1 MPHTIA
7 AHYVF
12 TNTGAPIKNGAV
24 TINDEDGTVLSVG
37 TLDAETPNTIFY
49 NGIIV
54 PGLVNAHCHLELS
67 HLRNRVTDAESLV
80 DFVCKMSR
88 LGAVPYQESATEDA
102 DQDMFRQGVVAVG
115 DICNTANTANV
126 KQKSKIHYTNFVE
139 LLGTTPQRC
148 KADIEQ
154 FNNVYNKYV
163 QCGINPKNISAVA
176 HAPYSVCPEL
186 FGVINE
192 LNNDNRRVFSIHN
205 QETQAENTLYINHSG
220 EIVDMFPMDLS
231 SIPVTGKSS
240 LMSVGEH
247 FSYERVLLVHNIYST
262 ADDMDYAKRRFKNPF
277 FVICPKSNLFLE
289 HKIGNVPM
297 MIEKCLTVCLGTDS
311 LSSNDRLSMVEE
323 MYALQ
328 NYYPEFSLEDIIKF
342 ATINGAKALGMDELG
357 VIAPGKRAGLVLINN
372 IDFDTM
378 RITPNSTSKRLV

>member
-1 MPHTIA
+1 MPHTLS

-24 TINDEDGTVLSVG
+24 TYDEDGTVLSVG

-67 HLRNRVTDAESLV
+67 HLRGRVTDADSLV

-88 LGAVPYQESATEDA
+88 LGAVPYQESAAEDA
-102 DQDMFRQGVVAVG
+102 DQDMYRQGVVAVG
-115 DICNTANTANV
+115 DISNTANTANV
-126 KQKSKIHYTNFVE
+126 KQNSKIHYTNFVE
-139 LLGTTPQRC
+139 LLGTTHQRC
-148 KADIEQ
+148 TADIDQ
-154 FNNVYNKYV
+154 YNNVYQKFSE
-163 QCGINPKNISAVA
+163 CGLSDICAVA

-220 EIVDMFPMDLS
+220 EIVDRFPMDLS

-247 FSYERVLLVHNIYST
+247 FSYDRVLLVHNIYST
-262 ADDMDYAKRRFKNPF
+262 AEDMDYAKRRFNNPF

-289 HKIGNVPM
+289 HKIGDVPM
-297 MIEKCLTVCLGTDS
+297 MRRKGLTVCLGTDS

-328 NYYPEFSLEDIIKF
+328 NYYPEISLEDIIKF

-357 VIAPGKRAGLVLINN
+357 VIAPGKCGGLVLINN
-372 IDFDTM
+372 LDFAQMKLTSK
-378 RITPNSTSKRLV
+378 STSVRVM

>member
-1 MPHTIA
+1 MPQTLA
-7 AHYVF
+7 AHYIF

-24 TINDEDGTVLSVG
+24 TINDEDGTIMSVG

-67 HLRNRVTDAESLV
+67 HLSGRVTDADSLV

-88 LGAVPYQESATEDA
+88 LGAVPYQESAAVDA
-102 DQDMFRQGVVAVG
+102 DQEMYRQGVVAVG

-163 QCGINPKNISAVA
+163 QCGINPKSISAVA

-220 EIVDMFPMDLS
+220 EIVDRFPMDLS

-247 FSYERVLLVHNIYST
+247 ISYERVLLVHNIYST
-262 ADDMDYAKRRFKNPF
+262 AEDMDYAKRRFKNPF
-277 FVICPKSNLFLE
+277 FVICPKSNLMLE

-311 LSSNDRLSMVEE
+311 LSSNDRLSMVDE

-328 NYYPEFSLEDIIKF
+328 SYYPEISLEDIIKF
-342 ATINGAKALGMDELG
+342 ATINGAKALGLDGCG
-357 VIAPGKRAGLVLINN
+357 VIAPCKRAGLVLINN

-378 RITPNSTSKRLV
+378 RITPISTSKRLV

>member
-1 MPHTIA
+1 MPHTLS

-24 TINDEDGTVLSVG
+24 TINDEDGTILSVG

-67 HLRNRVTDAESLV
+67 HLRGRVTDAESLV

-88 LGAVPYQESATEDA
+88 LGAVPYQESAAEDA
-102 DQDMFRQGVVAVG
+102 DQDMYRQGVVAVG

-154 FNNVYNKYV
+154 FNNVFNKYV
-163 QCGINPKNISAVA
+163 QCGINPKSISAVA

-192 LNNDNRRVFSIHN
+192 INKDNRRVFSIHN
-205 QETQAENTLYINHSG
+205 QETKAENTLYINHSG
-220 EIVDMFPMDLS
+220 EIVECFPMDLS
-231 SIPVTGKSS
+231 SIPVTGKTS
-240 LMSVGEH
+240 LQSVGEY
-247 FSYERVLLVHNIYST
+247 FSYDNVLLVHNIYSS
-262 ADDMDYAKRRFKNPF
+262 AEDLDYAKGAIKNPY

-289 HKIGNVPM
+289 KKIGDVPM
-297 MIEKCLTVCLGTDS
+297 MMRKGLTVCLGTDS

-328 NYYPEFSLEDIIKF
+328 NYYPEISLEDIIKF

-357 VIAPGKRAGLVLINN
+357 VIAPCKRAGLVLINN